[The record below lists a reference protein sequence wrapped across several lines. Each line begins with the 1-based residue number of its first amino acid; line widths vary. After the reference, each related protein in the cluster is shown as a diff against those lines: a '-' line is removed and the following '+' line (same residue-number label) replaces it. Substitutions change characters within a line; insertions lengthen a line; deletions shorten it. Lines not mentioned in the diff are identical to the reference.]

1 MFWLVLL
8 VIFFFAF
15 AYFKLRG
22 ENLSYLDQP
31 PLQAPANPPSP
42 ELFGVLEVV
51 KQFGDLGKPTNK
63 KNIIAAR
70 EFMDSFNNARDFE
83 CEFRPVQAGNVR
95 GEWVLAPGADSR
107 RRLLYIHGGAWIAGS
122 PKSHR
127 ALTDRLAR
135 DTGCAIFS
143 VDYRLMPEHPRRA
156 GIEDCQDAYRWLLKN
171 APEGPLEADF
181 IAVAGDSAG
190 GNLTLSLITWIR
202 DQGLRQVDA
211 AVGFSPA
218 TDGTM
223 TGPSLRR
230 NLYTDAMLGPGFG
243 FLTIMPKP
251 LLWWSVWIGTRF
263 MPSDPLVSPVHAELS
278 NLPPTLIQVS
288 EQEMLLDDARRYV
301 RKASVAGSPV
311 QLQTWPHMVH
321 VWQMFNPELPEAN
334 EALDKVA
341 EFLREAGNQS
351 GAASA

>member
-8 VIFFFAF
+8 IILFFVF

-31 PLQAPANPPSP
+31 PPPMPVNPPSP
-42 ELFGVLEVV
+42 ESIQILEVI

-63 KNIIAAR
+63 KNIMEIR
-70 EFMDSFNNARDFE
+70 EFMDNFNNDRTFE
-83 CEFRPVQAGNVR
+83 SEFRPVREGHVR
-95 GEWVLAPGADSR
+95 GEWVLAAGADPR
-107 RRLLYIHGGAWIAGS
+107 RRLLYIHGGAWISGS

-127 ALTDRLAR
+127 AITDRLAR
-135 DTGCAIFS
+135 DTGCVVFS
-143 VDYRLMPEHPRRA
+143 VDYRLMHEHPRRA

-171 APEGPLEADF
+171 SPEGPMEVDF
-181 IAVAGDSAG
+181 VAVAGDSAG
-190 GNLTLSLITWIR
+190 GNLTLSLIAWIR

-223 TGPSLRR
+223 TSPSLRR

-243 FLTIMPKP
+243 FLTIVPKP
-251 LLWWSVWIGTRF
+251 LLWWSVWLGTRF
-263 MPSDPLVSPVHAELS
+263 MPSDPLVSPVHGDLS

-301 RKASVAGSPV
+301 RKAALAGSPV
-311 QLQTWPHMVH
+311 ELQAWPYMVH

-334 EALDKVA
+334 AALEKVT
-341 EFLREAGNQS
+341 EFLRAAGNQP
-351 GAASA
+351 GAAAE